1 MEESTWVPLDFLK
14 AAPKA
19 DLHVHLDGS
28 LRLSTLIDLAKKDG
42 VNLPSFEE
50 AGLRETVFRK
60 NYRDLPEYLEGFQYT
75 VAVMR
80 SVENIERISYEFAE
94 DNFEE
99 GVRYFEVRF
108 APQLFASIEAGAEL
122 NIRNTI
128 NAVNKGLKRAKE
140 KYNRI
145 RDERLASSED
155 EVGQVGGLDPFYDYG
170 IIVCAMRSFPPAPY
184 YDAFM
189 ALHEDLDAE
198 RCYGLAS
205 ETLVYTAIKCRDED
219 GIPVVALDVAGPE
232 DGFPNKAHERAF
244 DVAHEKFLNKT
255 VHAGEGFGPE
265 SIFQAINS
273 LHAERIGHGFHLF
286 SAEKITEI
294 TDQKGRED
302 FVRKLVKV
310 VCDRRMACEVCLTS
324 NLGTMPGLK
333 LKDHAM
339 AKMLEHS
346 VCITIA
352 TDNRLV
358 SDTNMAIELHKA
370 TETFMLTPKQ
380 LREIVINGFKR
391 SFFHGP
397 YIQKRKYI
405 RSAMDFYDNLAKEY
419 RLEERYAEWAAARGV
434 FVPSKGYARA
444 RQDSVFSETDA

>member
-1 MEESTWVPLDFLK
+1 MTSTWVPTEFLK
-14 AAPKA
+14 EIPKT

-28 LRLSTLIDLAKKDG
+28 LRLSTLIELAQKDG
-42 VNLPSFEE
+42 ITLPSYDE
-50 AGLRETVFRK
+50 AELRKTVFRETYK
-60 NYRDLPEYLEGFQYT
+60 DLPEYLEGFQYT

-80 SVENIERISYEFAE
+80 SPENIERISFEFAE
-94 DNFEE
+94 DNYNE

-108 APQLFASIEAGAEL
+108 APQLFASISAESHL

-128 NAVNKGLKRAKE
+128 AAVNRGLLRAR
-140 KYNRI
+140 NQFNQVRQ
-145 RDERLASSED
+145 ERLNAAGNAE
-155 EVGQVGGLDPFYDYG
+155 ENPADPFYDYG

-189 ALHEDLDAE
+189 AIHEDLEIE

-244 DVAHEKFLNKT
+244 DIAHEKFMNKT

-286 SAEKITEI
+286 SEDKVSGI
-294 TDQKGRED
+294 TDEAERRD

-310 VCDRRMACEVCLTS
+310 VCDRRMALEVCLTS
-324 NLGTMPGLK
+324 NLGTMPGLQ

-339 AKMLEHS
+339 AKMVEHS
-346 VCITIA
+346 VCLTIC

-358 SDTNMAIELHKA
+358 SDTTVWEELLKA
-370 TETFMLTPKQ
+370 TDTFNLTPKQ

-391 SFFHGP
+391 SFFAGP
-397 YIQKRKYI
+397 YATKRKYI
-405 RSAMDFYDNLAKEY
+405 RAAMDLYDNLVKKYNIEQLY
-419 RLEERYAEWAAARGV
+419 KEWAAQNNIASSS
-434 FVPSKGYARA
+434 PYNNRA
-444 RQDSVFSETDA
+444 RQDSVLSETDT

>member
-1 MEESTWVPLDFLK
+1 MTENTWVPLEFLTK
-14 AAPKA
+14 APKA

-42 VNLPSFEE
+42 VQLPCYDE
-50 AGLRETVFRK
+50 AGLRRTVFRES
-60 NYRDLPEYLEGFQYT
+60 YRDLPEYLEGFQYT

-80 SVENIERISYEFAE
+80 SVDNIERISYEFAE
-94 DNFEE
+94 DNYEE

-108 APQLFASIEAGAEL
+108 APQLFATIDAGSEL

-128 NAVNKGLKRAKE
+128 HAVNRGLNRAKE
-140 KYNRI
+140 KYNNLRE
-145 RDERLASSED
+145 ERLKAEGSIEESP
-155 EVGQVGGLDPFYDYG
+155 VGPYYEYG

-184 YDAFM
+184 YDAFK

-244 DVAHEKFLNKT
+244 DIAHEKFLNKT

-286 SAEKITEI
+286 SADKVTGIV
-294 TDQKGRED
+294 DQTGRED

-310 VCDRRMACEVCLTS
+310 VCDRRLACEVCLTS

-333 LKDHAM
+333 LEDHAM
-339 AKMLEHS
+339 AKMIEHS
-346 VCITIA
+346 VCITLA

-358 SDTNMAIELHKA
+358 SNTNMANEIFKA
-370 TETFMLTPKQ
+370 TETFKLTPKQ
-380 LREIVINGFKR
+380 LREIVINGIKR

-397 YIQKRKYI
+397 YVQKRKYI
-405 RSAMDFYDNLAKEY
+405 RSCMDFYDKLAKEY
-419 RLEERYAEWAAARGV
+419 KLEDKYAEWAERNGV
-434 FVPSKGYARA
+434 AMPNGSIRS

>member
-1 MEESTWVPLDFLK
+1 MTESTWVPLEFLQK
-14 AAPKA
+14 APKA

-42 VNLPSFEE
+42 VKLPSYDE
-50 AGLRETVFRK
+50 AGLRETVFRES
-60 NYRDLPEYLEGFQYT
+60 YRDLPEYLEGFQYT

-94 DNFEE
+94 DNYEE

-108 APQLFASIEAGAEL
+108 APQLFATIEAGSEL

-128 NAVNKGLKRAKE
+128 NAVNRGLKRAKE
-140 KYNRI
+140 KYNAI
-145 RDERLASSED
+145 REDRLMAAGNTED
-155 EVGQVGGLDPFYDYG
+155 NPADPYYEYG

-189 ALHEDLDAE
+189 ALHEDLDPE

-244 DVAHEKFLNKT
+244 DIAHEKFLNKT

-286 SAEKITEI
+286 SSDKVTGI
-294 TDQKGRED
+294 TDQTGRED

-339 AKMLEHS
+339 ARMIEHS
-346 VCITIA
+346 VCITLA

-358 SDTNMAIELHKA
+358 SDTNMANEIFKA
-370 TETFMLTPKQ
+370 TDTFKLTPKQ
-380 LREIVINGFKR
+380 LREIVINGVKR

-397 YIQKRKYI
+397 YVQKRKYI
-405 RSAMDFYDNLAKEY
+405 RACMDLYDKLAREY
-419 RLEERYAEWAAARGV
+419 NLEERYADWAERNGIPLA
-434 FVPSKGYARA
+434 KGATRA